1 MPRHGNPK
9 LDRLPERLR
18 AAIRHNLQL
27 CASYCA
33 TAPAMDASCASIN
46 AAAELDAMIIGNFV
60 EKPCPFET
68 GGSPTLAV
76 PGGCLALFAPG
87 AALARGSDARCA
99 ERDPELVCPRVAL
112 VRQGG
117 GAVVVEPVAVAAHS
131 ISAPAWPCGCSAINL
146 ASDSEGRIEA
156 TPAENPPSDCISGHR
171 SSAKQ
176 DILELRGRALRLRHR
191 LDPRD
196 PD

>member
-1 MPRHGNPK
+1 
-9 LDRLPERLR
+9 
-18 AAIRHNLQL
+18 
-27 CASYCA
+27 
-33 TAPAMDASCASIN
+33 MDASCAWIN
-46 AAAELDAMIIGNFV
+46 AATELDAMIIGDFV

-76 PGGCLALFAPG
+76 PGGCLALFAPPPLSREE
-87 AALARGSDARCA
+87 AERDVN
-99 ERDPELVCPRVAL
+99 ERDPELVCPRVGF

-117 GAVVVEPVAVAAHS
+117 GAVVVEPVAVAARS
-131 ISAPAWPCGCSAINL
+131 ILHRLGVCCSAINL
-146 ASDSEGRIEA
+146 ASDSAGRIEA

-176 DILELRGRALRLRHR
+176 DILELRGLTLRLRHR